1 VAAKKGRPKKHE
13 RRKSIMDHIEES
25 AKKKS
30 KGTNQMYCSIC
41 EKINHSTN
49 DRYKSKWRDAQIG
62 EKSEENAEAP
72 V

>member
-1 VAAKKGRPKKHE
+1 
-13 RRKSIMDHIEES
+13 MDHIEES

-30 KGTNQMYCSIC
+30 KETNQMYCSIC

-49 DRYKSKWRDAQIG
+49 DCYKSKWRDAQIG